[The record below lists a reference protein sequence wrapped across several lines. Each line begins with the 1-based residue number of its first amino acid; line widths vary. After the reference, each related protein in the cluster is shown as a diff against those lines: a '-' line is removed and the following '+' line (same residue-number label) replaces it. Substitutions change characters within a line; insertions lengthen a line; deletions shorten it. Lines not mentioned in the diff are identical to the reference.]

1 MVSAIVLIKS
11 EKSKTPELAQQ
22 IADMNGVSEV
32 FSVTGRYDLVA
43 IVKVKELDE
52 ISVVVSDLMRK
63 QDGVQETETLIAF
76 RAYSTQE
83 MSTGFDLGLD

>member
-83 MSTGFDLGLD
+83 MSAGFDLGLD

>member
-43 IVKVKELDE
+43 IVKVRELDE

-83 MSTGFDLGLD
+83 MAEGFDFGLD

>member
-43 IVKVKELDE
+43 IVKVKELDD

-83 MSTGFDLGLD
+83 MSAGFDLGLD